1 MLHIVGLC
9 QAPPQWRQTSRA
21 AIFSVSAW
29 QWKWRW
35 MTFNFLSQKGKFVN
49 HIQLQIVYLS
59 VGLRRQEI
67 GELDE
72 HDNLIISSQVIPV
85 FAGKCSTNTLM
96 ESELHMALYTI
107 IYNFVAYSLVFI
119 GTVYLEHTIEGYTG
133 CTYTYNSIVL
143 YYQLWF
149 AWHWSVSAAAIIA
162 LVHKGW
168 FSLQQNFVQL

>member
-1 MLHIVGLC
+1 MSI
-9 QAPPQWRQTSRA
+9 
-21 AIFSVSAW
+21 IY
-29 QWKWRW
+29 
-35 MTFNFLSQKGKFVN
+35 N
-49 HIQLQIVYLS
+49 YLS

-143 YYQLWF
+143 YYQL
-149 AWHWSVSAAAIIA
+149 
-162 LVHKGW
+162 
-168 FSLQQNFVQL
+168 